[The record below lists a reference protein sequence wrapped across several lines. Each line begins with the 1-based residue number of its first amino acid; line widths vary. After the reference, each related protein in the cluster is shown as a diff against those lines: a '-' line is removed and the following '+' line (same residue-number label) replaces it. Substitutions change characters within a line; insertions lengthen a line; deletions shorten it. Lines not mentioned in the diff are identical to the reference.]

1 MSVEIDL
8 SGNVALV
15 TGANSPIGL
24 AIASGLK
31 EAGAEL
37 ILATHNNDKDVKM
50 LTSSIPATILSADLR
65 DPHEVERLISE
76 TLEATNQLDIIV
88 NNAALQNVEKLV
100 EIDSDSWDAVLET
113 NLRSVHLLMRAAI
126 PALEKSANASIV
138 NIASIEGH
146 QPAKSHSHYSASK
159 AGLLMLTKSAALEYA
174 DFGIRINSVSPGLI
188 DDGNLKKRWPEG
200 FKRWLDS
207 VPLGR
212 AGTPKD
218 VADAVIFLSS
228 PMARWITGSDL
239 VVDGGVSTNPT
250 W

>member
-65 DPHEVERLISE
+65 DPHEVEGLISE

-100 EIDSDSWDAVLET
+100 EIDSDSWDAVL
-113 NLRSVHLLMRAAI
+113 
-126 PALEKSANASIV
+126 
-138 NIASIEGH
+138 
-146 QPAKSHSHYSASK
+146 
-159 AGLLMLTKSAALEYA
+159 
-174 DFGIRINSVSPGLI
+174 
-188 DDGNLKKRWPEG
+188 
-200 FKRWLDS
+200 
-207 VPLGR
+207 
-212 AGTPKD
+212 
-218 VADAVIFLSS
+218 
-228 PMARWITGSDL
+228 
-239 VVDGGVSTNPT
+239 
-250 W
+250 